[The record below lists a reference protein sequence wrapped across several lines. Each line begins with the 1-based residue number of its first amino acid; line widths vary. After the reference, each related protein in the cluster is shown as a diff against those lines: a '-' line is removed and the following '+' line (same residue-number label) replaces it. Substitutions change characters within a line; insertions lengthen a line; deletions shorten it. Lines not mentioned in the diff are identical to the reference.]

1 MVPADLTV
9 YGCSMDRRALGRAGE
24 DAVAAALA
32 ARGHVILCRNVRTR
46 YGEIDLVTA
55 DREVLVF
62 VQVKTRT
69 GDDYGRPLEAV
80 EARKQRRLARLA
92 RAFMQDRGLSN
103 RACRF
108 DTAAVLM
115 TATGASFASRSCPMR
130 STRPPRAVTRRIA
143 SAGQG
148 RVRRPRVHSSV
159 CWREFA
165 VPRFLGSTR
174 IRSMSRSTSVEAS
187 HPSQSW
193 AFRIPRFRR
202 RESASGRRSE
212 TPATMRRRGGSQ

>member
-9 YGCSMDRRALGRAGE
+9 YGCSMDRRARGRAGE

-62 VQVKTRT
+62 VEVKTRT
-69 GDDYGRPLEAV
+69 GDDYGRPLEAI

-115 TATGASFASRSCPMR
+115 TRDGGILRVEIVPDAFDA
-130 STRPPRAVTRRIA
+130 PP
-143 SAGQG
+143 
-148 RVRRPRVHSSV
+148 
-159 CWREFA
+159 
-165 VPRFLGSTR
+165 
-174 IRSMSRSTSVEAS
+174 
-187 HPSQSW
+187 
-193 AFRIPRFRR
+193 
-202 RESASGRRSE
+202 
-212 TPATMRRRGGSQ
+212 

>member
-9 YGCSMDRRALGRAGE
+9 YGCSMDRRARGRAGE

-62 VQVKTRT
+62 VEVKTRT

-80 EARKQRRLARLA
+80 EARKQRRLAW
-92 RAFMQDRGLSN
+92 
-103 RACRF
+103 RF